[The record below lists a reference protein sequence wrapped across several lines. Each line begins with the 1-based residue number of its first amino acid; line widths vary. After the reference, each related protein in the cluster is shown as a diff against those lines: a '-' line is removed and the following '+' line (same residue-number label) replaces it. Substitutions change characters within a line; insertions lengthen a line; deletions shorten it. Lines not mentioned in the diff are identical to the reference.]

1 MPRPRSAKPL
11 YQRGGYQLHKR
22 PDRANYDII
31 WYDAAAG
38 RQRSRS
44 AGTGALDAAKEALDR
59 LYLQHERGQAVCPT
73 CNRPW
78 DEKRCFALV
87 QAMMDYDLSRQG
99 RPSYPAIHASLGH
112 VHAYLEATGQTRI
125 ACEDVNQN
133 WIERFE
139 AWAREVP
146 VISPANNVRTRAAA
160 TVNNSVIFLAAAINA
175 AHGRRDT
182 LFPAAFKPRPVDMVN
197 RTPEYRASIAEIA
210 TMFAYALE
218 YPVKRLAL
226 LNFLRLSVVTLIRP
240 EHAHYVTAAP
250 ADGQWNSAAATLN
263 LLPKGEA
270 QTKKRRPIVPVAR
283 QAREWLDATP
293 GPIVQPVSMK
303 SSWTR
308 MQGKLGLPGAGQAG
322 PKLIRRS
329 MATLIRSRLDPRDVA
344 EVEIFLGH
352 RGSSRIT
359 DLYAPSDPAYLARA
373 RLAIEGIIEEIEAAA
388 PGAFHRTDTA
398 AGAAVITIGARKND

>member
-1 MPRPRSAKPL
+1 MPRSRPSKSL
-11 YQRGGYQLHKR
+11 YQRGRYQLHKR

-38 RQRSRS
+38 RQRGRS
-44 AGTGALDAAKEALDR
+44 AGTGDLDAAKEALDR
-59 LYLQHERGQAVCPT
+59 LYLQSERGQAVCPT

-78 DEKRCFALV
+78 DEKRRFALV

-112 VHAYLEATGQTRI
+112 VHAYLEETGQTRI
-125 ACEDVNQN
+125 ACEDVSQD

-139 AWAREVP
+139 AWARKVP
-146 VISPANNVRTRAAA
+146 VVSPAGNFRARAAA
-160 TVNNSVIFLAAAINA
+160 TVNNAVIYLAAAINA
-175 AHGRRDT
+175 AHARRDT
-182 LFPAAFKPRPVDMVN
+182 LFPAAFKPRAAETVN
-197 RTPEYRASIAEIA
+197 RTPEYRAGVAEIA
-210 TMFAYALE
+210 AMFAYGLE

-226 LNFLRLSVVTLIRP
+226 LNFLRISVVTLIRP
-240 EHAHYVTAAP
+240 EHAHYVSADP
-250 ADGQWNSAAATLN
+250 ADGQWNSAAGTLN
-263 LLPKGEA
+263 LLPKGEV

-283 QAREWLDATP
+283 QARAWLDASP
-293 GPIVQPVSMK
+293 EMLVQPVSIK

-308 MQGKLGLPGAGQAG
+308 MQSKLGLPGAGQAG

-329 MATLIRSRLDPRDVA
+329 MATLIRDRLDPRDIA
-344 EVEIFLGH
+344 ELEIFLGH
-352 RGSSRIT
+352 RASSRIT

-373 RLAIEGIIEEIEAAA
+373 RLAIEAIIDEIEAAA

-398 AGAAVITIGARKND
+398 TGAEIITIGAR

>member
-1 MPRPRSAKPL
+1 MPRSRSEKPL
-11 YQRGGYQLHKR
+11 YQRGRYQLHKR
-22 PDRANYDII
+22 PDRANFDII

-44 AGTGALDAAKEALDR
+44 AGSGTLDAAKDALDR

-78 DEKRCFALV
+78 DVKRRFALV

-112 VHAYLEATGQTRI
+112 VHAYLEATSQTRI
-125 ACEDVNQN
+125 ACEDITQD

-146 VISPANNVRTRAAA
+146 VISPAGNVRVRAAA
-160 TVNNSVIFLAAAINA
+160 TVNNAVIYLAAAINA
-175 AHGRRDT
+175 AHARRDT
-182 LFPAAFKPRPVDMVN
+182 LFPAAFKPRSAETVN
-197 RTPEYRASIAEIA
+197 RSPEYRAGITEIA
-210 TMFAYALE
+210 AMFGYALE

-226 LNFLRLSVVTLIRP
+226 LNFLRISVVTLIRP
-240 EHAHYVTAAP
+240 EHAHYISADP
-250 ADGQWNSAAATLN
+250 ADGQWNSKAGTLN
-263 LLPKGEA
+263 LLPKGEV

-293 GPIVQPVSMK
+293 GQLVQPVSIK

-329 MATLIRSRLDPRDVA
+329 MATLIRDRLDPRDIA
-344 EVEIFLGH
+344 ELEIFLGH
-352 RGSSRIT
+352 RASSRIT

-373 RLAIEGIIEEIEAAA
+373 RLAIESIIDEIEAAA

-398 AGAAVITIGARKND
+398 SGAEIITIGAR